1 MLLFWI
7 KESFRLIGRAKSY
20 FFMSFI
26 SISISILLI
35 TASVILF
42 QISEEFQETL
52 SKSAKINLFL
62 KESSSQK
69 ESISLK
75 QELERMN
82 YFSSIEFIDKE
93 KAAEI
98 FIKETGEDFRRIL
111 DYNPLPASYVLT
123 LKGSYLAQDSIKKI
137 AAEISTLN
145 PVDEVVYHDKF
156 IAKIINYLYNIKKYV
171 FIITAVLVLISV
183 YIVFSTIKLIMRSKY
198 NELETMKLVGA
209 KLSTIKMPIIFNAIF
224 IGFIA
229 SLLSLGLI
237 LLFVNYFDPYIG
249 LREFISIKSKAN
261 MLLVLLIGPVLA
273 LIITIFSLRKI
284 SLKI

>member
-35 TASVILF
+35 IASVVLF
-42 QISEEFQETL
+42 QISEEFQEAI
-52 SKSAKINLFL
+52 SKSAKINIFL
-62 KESSSQK
+62 KESSSEK
-69 ESISLK
+69 ENISLR
-75 QELERMN
+75 QDLEEMN
-82 YFSSIEFIDKE
+82 YFSSIEYIDKE

-123 LKGSYLAQDSIKKI
+123 LKSGLLVQDSIKMI
-137 AAEISTLN
+137 AAELSKLKQA
-145 PVDEVVYHDKF
+145 DEVVYHDKF

-171 FIITAVLVLISV
+171 FIITAVLVFISV
-183 YIVFSTIKLIMRSKY
+183 YIVYSTIKLIMRSKY

-209 KLSTIKMPIIFNAIF
+209 KLSTIKMPIILNAIF

-229 SLLSLGLI
+229 SLLSLALI
-237 LLFVNYFDPYIG
+237 MLFTNYFDPYIG
-249 LREFISIKSKAN
+249 LREFLSIKSKYN
-261 MLLVLLIGPVLA
+261 VLLVLIIGPVLA
-273 LIITIFSLRKI
+273 LVVTIFSLRKI